1 MVASYGGDTNFIPST
16 SAPSSLTIAK
26 ASSTTTLS
34 LSAPSVIFGSEQ
46 TEHFAVNVTAQFAG
60 TPTGTVS
67 VKSGTLLLCKAT
79 LKAGKGTCSPGA
91 KALAVGAHTIT
102 ASYGGDANFL
112 SSTSAGK
119 TLTVKT

>member
-1 MVASYGGDTNFIPST
+1 VVASYGGDTNFIPST

-46 TEHFAVNVTAQFAG
+46 KEHFAVTVAARFAG

-67 VKSGTLLLCKAT
+67 IKSGTLLLCKAT
-79 LKAGKGTCSPGA
+79 LTAGKGLCAPGA
-91 KALAVGAHTIT
+91 KALPVGSHTVT
-102 ASYGGDANFL
+102 ASYGGDANF
-112 SSTSAGK
+112 SSSHCAGK

>member
-1 MVASYGGDTNFIPST
+1 VA
-16 SAPSSLTIAK
+16 AP
-26 ASSTTTLS
+26 
-34 LSAPSVIFGSEQ
+34 
-46 TEHFAVNVTAQFAG
+46 FAG

-67 VKSGTLLLCKAT
+67 IKSGTLLLCKAT
-79 LKAGKGTCSPGA
+79 LTAGKGICAPGA

-112 SSTSAGK
+112 NSTSAGK